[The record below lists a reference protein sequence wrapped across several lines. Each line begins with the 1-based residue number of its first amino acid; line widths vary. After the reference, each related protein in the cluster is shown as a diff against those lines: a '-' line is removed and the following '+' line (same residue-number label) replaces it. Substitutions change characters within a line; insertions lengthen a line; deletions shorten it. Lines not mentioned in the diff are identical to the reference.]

1 MSRKKKDDDDDDDD
15 DVEEGPAPT
24 HQPGAV
30 PGKRVLDKRCR
41 SRRHKKCFWKSE
53 YERGESLYRTSTI
66 HCTTT
71 KLVADN
77 EATGLSSAP
86 LLVRKCSAHQ
96 LATSISELCSLQ
108 CWSWDANFCSI
119 GVFWVTTSRT
129 RGLKRSLLDLS
140 LTSYH
145 SHRTAV
151 ARPEPHRNR
160 LPPPRLVG
168 ATRSPQSPPPPARR
182 RHRPPV
188 LFVPPPLPRRAK
200 HFPLEPRR
208 GRSRG

>member
-1 MSRKKKDDDDDDDD
+1 MGSRRVSPACTVQQRFVAGLLVVASANCSLAAAKPNYAGQRDDNDLCQEKKKMMMMMMWRKGRHRHTSQ
-15 DVEEGPAPT
+15 EPC
-24 HQPGAV
+24 
-30 PGKRVLDKRCR
+30 PGKGSWTNGVGAGGQAAQE
-41 SRRHKKCFWKSE
+41 KKCFWKSE

-108 CWSWDANFCSI
+108 CCSWDANFCSI

-129 RGLKRSLLDLS
+129 RGLERSLL
-140 LTSYH
+140 
-145 SHRTAV
+145 
-151 ARPEPHRNR
+151 
-160 LPPPRLVG
+160 
-168 ATRSPQSPPPPARR
+168 
-182 RHRPPV
+182 V
-188 LFVPPPLPRRAK
+188 L
-200 HFPLEPRR
+200 
-208 GRSRG
+208 